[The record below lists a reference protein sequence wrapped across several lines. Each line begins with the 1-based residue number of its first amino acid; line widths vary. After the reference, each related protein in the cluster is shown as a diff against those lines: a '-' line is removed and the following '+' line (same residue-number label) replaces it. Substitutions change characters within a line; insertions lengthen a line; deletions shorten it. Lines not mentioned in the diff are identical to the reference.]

1 MSGAEPAGE
10 TRAERAQS
18 QLAELGAD
26 VLLVHGAANRRYLS
40 GFTGSA
46 GILLIGAEH
55 RVLVT
60 DFRYTVQASEQAP
73 AFSVVEAAEPL
84 EGLADAVAAS
94 GSLRVGFEPEHVTH
108 AGFLKLE
115 ARLAELTP
123 PARLVPVEG
132 VVEQLRVIKDAG
144 EVDVVRDAVRIA
156 DEVMARAA
164 AWIEPG
170 ITERAL
176 ANRLEAAMRDLG
188 AEGPAFDTIVAAGP
202 NAAMAHHQPGNHA
215 IAEGEPVIV
224 DLGARLRGYC
234 SDITRTFVVG
244 AADEQFRRI
253 YDLVLKAQLA
263 AEAGIHAGMSGRA
276 ADALAR
282 DPIAAAGHGG
292 DFGHGTGHGVG
303 LEIHESPRLSTRS
316 DDTLATGM
324 VTSVE
329 PGIYLPGWGG
339 VRTEDLVLVQ
349 DDGVEVLTQAAK

>member
-1 MSGAEPAGE
+1 MSSREPAGGE
-10 TRAERAQS
+10 RAERAQS
-18 QLAELGAD
+18 QLADLGAD

-46 GILLIGAEH
+46 GVLLIGAEA

-60 DFRYTVQASEQAP
+60 DFRYTVQAREQAP
-73 AFSVVEAAEPL
+73 AFGVVEASEPL

-94 GSLRVGFEPEHVTH
+94 GATRVGFEPEHVTY
-108 AGFLKLE
+108 AGFQKLE

-123 PARLVPVEG
+123 PARLVPIAG
-132 VVEQLRVIKDAG
+132 VVERLRVIKDAG
-144 EVDVVRDAVRIA
+144 ELDVVREAVRIA

-170 ITERAL
+170 VTERAL

-188 AEGPAFDTIVAAGP
+188 AEGPAFDTIVAAGT
-202 NAAMAHHQPGNHA
+202 NAAMAHHQPGDHS

-234 SDITRTFVVG
+234 SDITRTFTAG
-244 AADEQFRRI
+244 PADETFRRI
-253 YDLVLKAQLA
+253 YDLVLEGTWPPRPVFAP
-263 AEAGIHAGMSGRA
+263 
-276 ADALAR
+276 AR
-282 DPIAAAGHGG
+282 RVGTPMRWRGDPIAAAGHGG

-303 LEIHESPRLSTRS
+303 LEIHESPRLSMRS

-339 VRTEDLVLVQ
+339 VRIEDLVLVQ
-349 DDGVEVLTQAAK
+349 DEGVEVLTQAAK